1 MKKTVSVI
9 CCIIM
14 LVFSFSACSGPNAE
28 MTDDNITETVNT
40 AITAL
45 KEFNTDDLRTYV
57 SSSTLSLIIGYAD
70 KHTQFA
76 DLGRAMFENLSY
88 EITAIDAQNK
98 TVTLAVTNKDLA
110 QPANSFASGLMEKY
124 SAFQLLG
131 KLSSDTWLD
140 SNLSTLTK
148 QISEAPMMSD
158 AEEITLTIEQGE
170 DNLTLV
176 FDENA
181 ENSVS
186 GGALGAIKSAIG
198 V

>member
-140 SNLSTLTK
+140 SNLSTLTQ